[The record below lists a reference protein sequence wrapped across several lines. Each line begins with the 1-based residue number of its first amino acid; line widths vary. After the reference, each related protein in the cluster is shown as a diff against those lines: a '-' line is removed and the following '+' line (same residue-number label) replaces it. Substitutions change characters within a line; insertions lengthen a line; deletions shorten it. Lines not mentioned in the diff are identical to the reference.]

1 MENKRI
7 LVIDDE
13 EYVREVIQICLET
26 VAGWEVIAANSGISG
41 IEIAEKEQPDAILL
55 DVMMPEMDGIMTFKQ
70 LQLSQLTKNI
80 PIVLLTAKAEV
91 TQDQELAKIG
101 IKATIPKPFEPLE
114 LPIQIAKALNW
125 NL

>member
-1 MENKRI
+1 MENKLL

-26 VAGWEVIAANSGISG
+26 VAGWEVIAANSGITG
-41 IEIAEKEQPDAILL
+41 IDLAQKEQPDAILL
-55 DVMMPEMDGIMTFKQ
+55 DVMMPEMDGIMTFKK
-70 LQLSQLTKNI
+70 LQLNELTKDI

-91 TQDQELAKIG
+91 AQDQEITEIG

-114 LPIQIAKALNW
+114 LPKQIAKALNW
-125 NL
+125 EL

>member
-26 VAGWEVIAANSGISG
+26 VAGWEVIVADSGSSG
-41 IEIAEKEQPDAILL
+41 IELAQKEQPDAILL
-55 DVMMPEMDGIMTFKQ
+55 DVMMPEMDGIMTFKK
-70 LQLSQLTKNI
+70 LQLNKLTSYI

-91 TQDQELAKIG
+91 AQEQELTDMG

-114 LPIQIAKALNW
+114 LPNQISKALNW
-125 NL
+125 N

>member
-1 MENKRI
+1 MGNKRV

-26 VAGWEVIAANSGISG
+26 VAGWEVITANSGSSG
-41 IEIAEKEQPDAILL
+41 IELAQKEQPDAILL
-55 DVMMPEMDGIMTFKQ
+55 DVMMPDMDGIMTFKK
-70 LQLSQLTKNI
+70 LQLNELTSYI

-91 TQDQELAKIG
+91 TQGEGFTDLG

-114 LPIQIAKALNW
+114 LPKQIAKALNW
-125 NL
+125 VL

>member
-13 EYVREVIQICLET
+13 EYVREVVQICLET

-55 DVMMPEMDGIMTFKQ
+55 DVMMPEMDGIMTFKK

-91 TQDQELAKIG
+91 TQDQELAEIG

-114 LPIQIAKALNW
+114 LPVQIAKALNW
-125 NL
+125 DV

>member
-1 MENKRI
+1 MDNKRI

-70 LQLSQLTKNI
+70 LQLSQLTKDI

>member
-1 MENKRI
+1 MDNKCI

-70 LQLSQLTKNI
+70 LQLSQLTKDI

>member
-26 VAGWEVIAANSGISG
+26 VAGWEVMAANSGLSG

-70 LQLSQLTKNI
+70 LQLSQLTKDI

-114 LPIQIAKALNW
+114 LPSQIAKALNW

>member
-26 VAGWEVIAANSGISG
+26 VAGWQVITANSGSRG
-41 IEIAEKEQPDAILL
+41 IELAQKERPDAILL
-55 DVMMPEMDGIMTFKQ
+55 DVMMPEMDGIMTFKE
-70 LQLSQLTKNI
+70 LQVNELTSYI

-91 TQDQELAKIG
+91 TQGEEFAEIG
-101 IKATIPKPFEPLE
+101 IKGTISKPFDPLE
-114 LPIQIAKALNW
+114 LPNQIGKALNW
-125 NL
+125 EL